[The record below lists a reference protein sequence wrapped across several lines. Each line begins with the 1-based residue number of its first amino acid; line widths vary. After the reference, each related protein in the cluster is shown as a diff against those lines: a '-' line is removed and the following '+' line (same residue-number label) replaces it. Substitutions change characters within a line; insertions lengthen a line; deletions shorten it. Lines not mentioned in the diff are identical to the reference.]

1 MGQKSFWSRKCFFH
15 PLLLSFAR
23 NVKETRRKKHL
34 VCIIFNIQQN
44 LKFLLLSLCVY
55 LQELSFLVFKSLAG
69 IQLSQCFP
77 VRNSVFFL
85 TKTKAWLSCGQ
96 ENSNFTVFCH
106 FVFWNNFPN
115 LKSQAKKN
123 QMILHK
129 ESGFIAEGAVL
140 LNKST
145 CSESYQRSVPLISKQ
160 IDSALS
166 RFAVSQR

>member
-1 MGQKSFWSRKCFFH
+1 MYNFQHTAKFEFSSVVTLCLPPRTV
-15 PLLLSFAR
+15 LLSFQVIGQDSAEP
-23 NVKETRRKKHL
+23 VFSSE
-34 VCIIFNIQQN
+34 
-44 LKFLLLSLCVY
+44 
-55 LQELSFLVFKSLAG
+55 ELSFLPYKNKSLTQLWAG
-69 IQLSQCFP
+69 KFKFYCILPFCLLKQLS
-77 VRNSVFFL
+77 
-85 TKTKAWLSCGQ
+85 
-96 ENSNFTVFCH
+96 
-106 FVFWNNFPN
+106 
-115 LKSQAKKN
+115 KSEVTSKKN